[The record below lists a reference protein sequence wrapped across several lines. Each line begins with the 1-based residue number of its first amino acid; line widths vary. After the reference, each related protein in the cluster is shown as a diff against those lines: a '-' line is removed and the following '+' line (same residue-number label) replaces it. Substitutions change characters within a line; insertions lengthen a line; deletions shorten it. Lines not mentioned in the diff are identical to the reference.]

1 MTVDGKGLELHK
13 SQNLTKTP
21 TKDLN
26 SPLLPRRVKGW
37 KVASTEFCAS
47 RTCLQAPAGVSAAG
61 LGGHAPGQRPEA
73 EDLLRSAPGG
83 RPSPVL
89 ARRRLRPAARADSQ
103 TRDGGAAARAH
114 KGGSLGGDQTLA
126 RSSRT
131 PAQARAPPGPPSD
144 LGRVPPRSASVS
156 PATLRRGAAAC
167 QGGRHPRRG
176 LPTSLPAPS

>member
-26 SPLLPRRVKGW
+26 SPLLPRRVKGC

-47 RTCLQAPAGVSAAG
+47 GTCLQAPAGVSAAG

-89 ARRRLRPAARADSQ
+89 ARRRLRPAARGDSQ
-103 TRDGGAAARAH
+103 ARDGGAAARAH
-114 KGGSLGGDQTLA
+114 KGGGLGGDQTVA
-126 RSSRT
+126 RCSRT
-131 PAQARAPPGPPSD
+131 PAQARAPRPARPSE
-144 LGRVPPRSASVS
+144 
-156 PATLRRGAAAC
+156 
-167 QGGRHPRRG
+167 
-176 LPTSLPAPS
+176 